1 MAYPSLSIIIPIYNR
16 EILIR
21 EMLDSILSQTSDNW
35 ECIIIDDGSTDG
47 TEDVVKSYSDSD
59 KRFRYH
65 KRPDSHKQ
73 GGNGARNYGL
83 SISNGDFIN
92 FADSDD
98 VLHHDF
104 VKEKLNAI
112 QRSRSDVVISKS
124 ILTTMDINEVIKQ
137 EDRTLMSE
145 NILDDFIAL
154 RISWY
159 VVDPV
164 WRKIFLKGK
173 KIFDEDLLKGQDR
186 DFHIRMLMENPKIE
200 ILDKYLY
207 YYRNNPN
214 SISANISEAVGLS
227 MLKIGLQRNKSI
239 IKFGISNETKFFLFK
254 QLIKIY
260 PSVFKNKGILNLYVE
275 VCKVHFVLNFKNL
288 YYFSKFIFAIM
299 CFSLFGKGEKVL
311 K

>member
-1 MAYPSLSIIIPIYNR
+1 MNSLILSIIIPVYNR
-16 EILIR
+16 SCLVG
-21 EMLDSILSQTSDNW
+21 EMLDSIKAQTSDNW
-35 ECIIIDDGSTDG
+35 ECIIIDDGSNDG

-59 KRFRYH
+59 KRFRYY

-73 GGNGARNYGL
+73 GGNGARNYGF

-98 VLHHDF
+98 VLHHNF
-104 VKEKLNAI
+104 VKEKLSAI
-112 QRSRSDVVISKS
+112 KSSGADVVISKS
-124 ILTTMDINEVIKQ
+124 ILTKMDINEIIKR
-137 EDRTLMSE
+137 EDRTIMSE
-145 NILDDFIAL
+145 DILNDFIVL

-164 WRKIFLKGK
+164 WRKTFLEAK

-214 SISANISEAVGLS
+214 SISANISETVGLS
-227 MLKIGLQRNKSI
+227 MLKIGLQRNKSV

-260 PSVFKNKGILNLYVE
+260 PSVFKYKGILNLYVE
-275 VCKVHFVLNFKNL
+275 VCKVHFVLNFKHL

-299 CFSLFGKGEKVL
+299 CFNFFGKGEKIL